1 MNTHRISSC
10 EGRSILD
17 HRQFNTRRA
26 YHDTHTK
33 WPFHSSSSTSR
44 SPSIPTPSPASMYA
58 SSLASCSHSGA
69 SRSISS
75 CAPLGV
81 SSTISSG
88 SCMGSA
94 NSASIAVAGDDD
106 GGGAV
111 SEDRTRP
118 STSSMQFPRRSSSSS
133 TICKG
138 KVNERTNQGGEA
150 VWNVQH
156 RALQARRGLD

>member
-1 MNTHRISSC
+1 VITHRISSC

-17 HRQFNTRRA
+17 HRQFNTKRA
-26 YHDTHTK
+26 FHDTHTK

-58 SSLASCSHSGA
+58 LRCHRVPIAEHPNPCHHVSRWASHRL
-69 SRSISS
+69 SRV
-75 CAPLGV
+75 AAAWEALM
-81 SSTISSG
+81 T
-88 SCMGSA
+88 
-94 NSASIAVAGDDD
+94 AVTGDDD
-106 GGGAV
+106 GDGAV

-138 KVNERTNQGGEA
+138 KVNERTN
-150 VWNVQH
+150 
-156 RALQARRGLD
+156 